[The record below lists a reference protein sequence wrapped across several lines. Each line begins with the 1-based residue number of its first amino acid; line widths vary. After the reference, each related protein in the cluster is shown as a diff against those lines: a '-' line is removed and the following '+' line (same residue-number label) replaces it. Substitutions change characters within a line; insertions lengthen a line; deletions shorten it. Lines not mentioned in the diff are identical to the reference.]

1 MFAINIENLKIIKY
15 LKIFQ
20 KTFGL
25 CIVCSKCGDEYKT
38 IFKEKQIEI
47 LKIVGLTINIEEYQ
61 KIYYDKCK
69 SKCKSKI

>member
-1 MFAINIENLKIIKY
+1 MFAINIENLKTIKY

-25 CIVCSKCGDEYKT
+25 SIVCSRCGDEYKK

-47 LKIVGLTINIEEYQ
+47 LKIVGLTTNIEEYQ
-61 KIYYDKCK
+61 KIYDDKCK